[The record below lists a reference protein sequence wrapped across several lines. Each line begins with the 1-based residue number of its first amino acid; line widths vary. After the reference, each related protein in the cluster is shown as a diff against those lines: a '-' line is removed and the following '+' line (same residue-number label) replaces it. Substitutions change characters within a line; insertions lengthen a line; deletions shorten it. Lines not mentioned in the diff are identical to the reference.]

1 MVPELGAEVLHI
13 GKVALSY
20 TADLSGVNALAR
32 ARHRDSILVL
42 SYHGVAADEYI
53 RHPLWLPNMITVSE
67 FRQQMREVARLFAPI
82 SADDFREWVHGRKS
96 LPHNPVLVTFDD
108 GYANNLTHAVPIL
121 NEIGVPAL
129 FFIVTGYIG
138 QPEILWPTEIYLRVY
153 LWSRSWIP
161 LPTGGTAQIPEGEN
175 ARIRFAIRLE
185 ESCKRLPA
193 EKRTMYMCRLRS
205 AQCNGTD
212 PITKLGR
219 VAQEMFGFLDW
230 EQVRT
235 LNRLGFRIGSHTVE
249 HPILACVP
257 PSRLATELQAS
268 KVVIERETGR
278 ECFCFA
284 YPNGSHQDFTPATA
298 EAVRQAGYE
307 FAFTLMGKVCRQH
320 ADPMLFD
327 RIWIPGRLDLR
338 SFRTRASAV
347 YNAVKCLVFG
357 R

>member
-175 ARIRFAIRLE
+175 ARIRFAIRVE

-193 EKRTMYMCRLRS
+193 EKRKMYMYRLRS
-205 AQCNGTD
+205 AQRNGTD
-212 PITKLGR
+212 PMTKLGK

-257 PSRLATELQAS
+257 PSRLATELRAS

-327 RIWIPGRLDLR
+327 RIWIPGRLDL
-338 SFRTRASAV
+338 
-347 YNAVKCLVFG
+347 
-357 R
+357 